1 MKIVF
6 LDRDGV
12 INQRLIGD
20 YVKQWS
26 AFRFIPY
33 AKRAIQKLTEA
44 GYQIHIVSNQQGVG
58 KELMTKKELDS
69 VTNRML
75 AEIKQSGGKIT
86 SVTYCTHT
94 EADKCACR
102 KPKPGLLLCTAKKY
116 KIKTSKCWMVGDGER
131 DIIAGAAVGCKTI
144 LIGNCHSKT
153 TKPDYRVPSL
163 LAAVNLILKLNSI
176 N

>member
-26 AFRFIPY
+26 EFRFIRY
-33 AKRAIQKLTEA
+33 AKRAIRKLTEA

-58 KELMTKKELDS
+58 KGLMTKKELDMI
-69 VTNRML
+69 TTRML
-75 AEIKQSGGKIT
+75 AEIKKSGGTIKSI
-86 SVTYCTHT
+86 SYCLHT
-94 EADKCACR
+94 EMDKCSCR

-116 KIKTSKCWMVGDGER
+116 KFKSTDCWMVGDDER
-131 DIIAGAAVGCKTI
+131 DIAAGATASCKTI
-144 LIGNCHSKT
+144 LIGNVHPKT
-153 TKPDYRVPSL
+153 TKPDFQVSNL
-163 LAAVNLILKLNSI
+163 LTAVNLILKIDSLN
-176 N
+176 